1 MGEFAEVRTLE
12 AILNKLKVD
21 KIGLCPGGGS
31 EGKTTYIRP
40 KIKENFLTTNPKIL
54 FLSNKFLR
62 RKAGTLMDR
71 EYGNTL
77 VHELQRKLPKRIVQY
92 YWVNFF
98 EPDFYDKL
106 LKKYREWKFQG
117 LKLHQCIVP
126 FKNDGKAFQLL
137 SEFAAEQGLPI
148 FIHIYS
154 AREAKKLVQ
163 TALHQ
168 PETNYIL
175 AHFMGLEET
184 IRFAPKIKN
193 IYFDTSTYYIVSEKR
208 IRKAIKYFGADHVI
222 MGSDSPFGINN
233 LERIIKK
240 IRGLKIP
247 PEERAA
253 ILGGA
258 AAQLLKL
265 T

>member
-1 MGEFAEVRTLE
+1 M
-12 AILNKLKVD
+12 
-21 KIGLCPGGGS
+21 
-31 EGKTTYIRP
+31 
-40 KIKENFLTTNPKIL
+40 TTNPKIL

-62 RKAGTLMDR
+62 RKASGLMDR
-71 EYGNTL
+71 EFGNNL
-77 VHELQRKLPKRIVQY
+77 VHELQRKLPKRVLQY
-92 YWVNFF
+92 YLVNFF
-98 EPDFYDKL
+98 DPDFYTKL
-106 LKKYREWKFQG
+106 LKRYREWHFQG

-126 FKNDGKAFQLL
+126 FKNDGKAFRLL
-137 SEFAAEQGLPI
+137 SEFAAEKGLPI
-148 FIHIYS
+148 FIHVYS

-163 TALHQ
+163 TALQ
-168 PETNYIL
+168 YPETNYIL

-184 IRFAPKIKN
+184 IRIAPKIKN

-208 IRKAIKYFGADHVI
+208 IRKAIKFFGAEHVI

-240 IRGLKIP
+240 IRALKISS
-247 PEERAA
+247 EEQAT

-258 AAQLLKL
+258 ITQLLKL